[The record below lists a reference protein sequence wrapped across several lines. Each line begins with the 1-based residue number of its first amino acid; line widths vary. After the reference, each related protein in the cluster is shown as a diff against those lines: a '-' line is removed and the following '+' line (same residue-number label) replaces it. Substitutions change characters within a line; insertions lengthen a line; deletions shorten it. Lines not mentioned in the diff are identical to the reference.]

1 VVTADAQWVDQVLEA
16 ARPEA
21 DGPNSEDD
29 TPRVKMSADLRAH
42 LPSVVVLATVA
53 WWLMPAALWWGGRD
67 VHAVSGGAI
76 LTAAAVA
83 AVRPD
88 RLLPHRAVIL
98 ALAVSGGAMLVAA
111 TAPTGWSGAT
121 NAAEYVCAAWTALC
135 VAAAVVRDRRIVFV
149 LLALL
154 VLGVMIE
161 IRAAWLPWWG
171 GENSTAPMRGTFYWH
186 NPFAI
191 YLLPGAVLG
200 LVMWLR
206 RTRLIGWLGLGGFAL
221 GAIGIFYSTSRASLA
236 CFIAAVVVT
245 LVAHVFTT
253 RVRGLVRAAVG
264 IAGTT
269 ALVWMIGG
277 PPFFPHQSHSP
288 VAGLAARAAGQSL
301 GQNGSYRLDFWREA
315 LGVFSRHPV
324 TGGGYHS
331 MATASADHNPHHWP
345 LSPLAHNGYLQ
356 ALSDGGLLLGVP
368 FLLACAVVCW
378 WVLAALWEAVRRREF
393 GLTSFAVP
401 LVLAALL
408 AHSAVDFDW
417 SYPADLLL
425 TAILAGL
432 VAGERW
438 LDRTPA
444 PGSTRWTASLAAFA
458 GVGLLIVGAV
468 VARDGDL
475 HLNLPVASGPAASP
489 FGVQQ

>member
-1 VVTADAQWVDQVLEA
+1 
-16 ARPEA
+16 
-21 DGPNSEDD
+21 
-29 TPRVKMSADLRAH
+29 
-42 LPSVVVLATVA
+42 
-53 WWLMPAALWWGGRD
+53 MPAALWWGGRD
-67 VHAVSGGAI
+67 AHAVSGGAI

-88 RLLPHRAVIL
+88 RLVPRRAVVL
-98 ALAVSGGAMLVAA
+98 AFAVSGGAVLVAA
-111 TAPTGWSGAT
+111 TAPTGWAGAT
-121 NAAEYVCAAWTALC
+121 NAANYVCAAWTAVC
-135 VAAAVVRDRRIVFV
+135 VAAAVVRDRRIVAV
-149 LLALL
+149 LLGLI
-154 VLGVMIE
+154 VLGAVIE

-171 GENSTAPMRGTFYWH
+171 GENSAAPMRGTFYWH

-200 LVMWLR
+200 LAVWLR
-206 RTRLIGWLGLGGFAL
+206 RTRLVRWVGLGGFAL
-221 GAIGIFYSTSRASLA
+221 GAVGIFYSTSRASLA
-236 CFIAAVVVT
+236 CFIAAVVIL
-245 LVAHVFTT
+245 LVAHVIATH
-253 RVRGLVRAAVG
+253 RRGLVCAAVG
-264 IAGTT
+264 VAGT
-269 ALVWMIGG
+269 AGLVWFIGG
-277 PPFFPHQSHSP
+277 PPFFPQQSHSP
-288 VAGLAARAAGQSL
+288 VAGLAARSAGQSL
-301 GQNGSYRLDFWREA
+301 SQNGGYRIDFWREA
-315 LGVFSRHPV
+315 LGVFGRHPV

-331 MATASADHNPHHWP
+331 MATASVDHNPHHWP

-356 ALSDGGLLLGVP
+356 AVSDGGLLLGVP
-368 FLLACAVVCW
+368 FLLVAAVVCW
-378 WVLAALWEAVRRREF
+378 WVLVALWRAVRGREF
-393 GLTSFAVP
+393 GLMSFAVP

-438 LDRTPA
+438 LDRAPA
-444 PGSTRWTASLAAFA
+444 PGTTRWTASLAAFV

-489 FGVQQ
+489 IGVQQ